1 MYSSGSKQLAED
13 VQCLLFGLGVSSK
26 ITIGIDKRKETYL
39 PRYKVN
45 IHENQERELRGRNDH
60 YFIEM
65 YEGKVYCA
73 TVPGGL
79 LYVRR
84 DRQTGFWS
92 GNSLRVGVDLYLAG
106 KLRRDSEGNIYAPMQ
121 NRQTGET
128 EWKTPREVV
137 DLSMGFDE
145 RSDRKRVPAI
155 TGGKLQ
161 YAEQDKVS
169 HGLQHFEDAFSP
181 LAQLIPMKSGV
192 APQRVAMGSRMLTQA
207 VALAEP
213 EAPLVRGAMPDN
225 PDQSYE
231 EHYGT
236 AVGAIRADR
245 PGQVL
250 MATPEFV
257 RVRYD
262 DGETKDIELD
272 NNRPLNRKSFRHQ
285 TPAVQPG
292 QTFGPGD
299 LLARSNYTD
308 DKGVMALGA
317 NFRTAYMPFRGLN
330 HEDAIVI
337 SASAAK
343 RLTSEQAYQHTLD
356 RQEDMTFNK
365 DAYQAA
371 YPQRFSEGLMSRL
384 DKDGVIQPG
393 QTVEFGDPLAVV
405 LQQSADTGGVVRGKR
420 KMTRDASLTWDH
432 ETPGVI
438 TDVAKTKDGINI
450 VVKSMMPMQTGDKL
464 APRYGDKGVVHIVK
478 DDDMPI
484 GQDGKPIEI
493 IVSDLGVLSRANPAQ
508 VAEALLGKVA
518 RKTGKPVN
526 VPDFKDIDDLV
537 EWAHEQARMHGIS
550 AEEDLIDPRDDRKI
564 PQVLTGERF
573 FMKLHHQAES
583 KGQGRGT
590 GNYTAEERPSKGG
603 EEGCFVATQRVVTSR
618 GWMPIGRICEK
629 RRGEQ
634 VLTYSERL
642 GEWVFRPI
650 TNWFTYD
657 APVENV
663 LSIECYGP
671 CENSKGSDV
680 KKYTARHHINATKRH
695 SMLLY
700 DGTRKRAGDLCV
712 GDELVTWGVKPT
724 QHQHEL
730 LVGMLMGDGS
740 VSANV
745 IGCTHSGKQDPY
757 FDWKL
762 RMLASLSP
770 TWCEQYNEPSIGSG
784 GYPNCGGRYRV
795 MSITNRLL
803 AEPYADLC
811 LRDGQRTVTRKWLA
825 EMTGLSV
832 AVLFLDDGTAT
843 SKGTIAKSRYPV
855 GSLEREKFTGALCTQ
870 GFTRKGV
877 ERLRRWLMAKYD
889 IKCGIGADN
898 RITLSTR
905 ACRALIREVAAWIPW
920 QVIPRSKRGIRR
932 VVKRLQE
939 VTPPHTLNVVSKL
952 VKRPM
957 PVRSITPYRARKGRT
972 TVKVYDV
979 EVAGTHTYCAG
990 PALVSNSKTIGLL
1003 QSNAVM
1009 SHGATGLLRDAATVR
1024 GQANSDYWM
1033 AVRQGI
1039 APPKPKVPFT
1049 YERFINELSAAGINT
1064 VSDGDQ
1070 MHIMALTDKDIN
1082 ERAGNREIQRN
1093 DLVRLDDKLSPVTG
1107 GLFDQALTGGHDGN
1121 AWAKITLPEP
1131 MPNPV
1136 MEEPIRRV
1144 LNLTQNK
1151 FRDVLAGR
1159 ESIATGSGPQAIY
1172 RALDAIDL
1180 PKELARIRE
1189 TLKTGRKSA
1198 RDLAER
1204 QLGYLKTAERVGQHP
1219 REWML
1224 NSIPVLP
1231 PRFRPISL
1239 MQHNN
1244 QPLVSD
1250 INYLYREAIDARDNL
1265 KSMSSQVDDVG
1276 DERLGLY
1283 DAFRAITGMADPQH
1297 PKLVEKQV
1305 GGVLGRIF
1313 GKGSSKYGT
1322 LQRKLLSRQ
1331 VDLVGRGVIVPN
1343 PDLDMDSVGL
1353 PERRVWPLYGEFVTR
1368 RLRRRGFPLVRAM
1381 QEVEKRTPLAR
1392 EELLREMQERPVF
1405 VDRAPVLHR
1414 FGTMAFYPKL
1424 VVGNSIHVSP
1434 AVLTGFA
1441 ADFDGDA
1448 VQYHVPAD
1456 DSAIPEIL
1464 DRMLPSKNLLSPADF
1479 KSPMYVAG
1487 KEFIGGLFKAT
1498 QAANPKARTVRF
1510 LSRKDALAAARRG
1523 ELPLDTPIEVD
1534 D

>member
-1 MYSSGSKQLAED
+1 
-13 VQCLLFGLGVSSK
+13 
-26 ITIGIDKRKETYL
+26 
-39 PRYKVN
+39 
-45 IHENQERELRGRNDH
+45 
-60 YFIEM
+60 
-65 YEGKVYCA
+65 
-73 TVPGGL
+73 
-79 LYVRR
+79 
-84 DRQTGFWS
+84 
-92 GNSLRVGVDLYLAG
+92 
-106 KLRRDSEGNIYAPMQ
+106 
-121 NRQTGET
+121 
-128 EWKTPREVV
+128 
-137 DLSMGFDE
+137 
-145 RSDRKRVPAI
+145 
-155 TGGKLQ
+155 
-161 YAEQDKVS
+161 
-169 HGLQHFEDAFSP
+169 
-181 LAQLIPMKSGV
+181 
-192 APQRVAMGSRMLTQA
+192 
-207 VALAEP
+207 
-213 EAPLVRGAMPDN
+213 
-225 PDQSYE
+225 
-231 EHYGT
+231 
-236 AVGAIRADR
+236 
-245 PGQVL
+245 
-250 MATPEFV
+250 MATPDFV

-292 QTFGPGD
+292 QQFGPGD
-299 LLARSNYTD
+299 LLAHSNYTD

-337 SASAAK
+337 SESASK

-356 RQEDMTFNK
+356 RQDDMTFNK

-371 YPQRFSEGLMSRL
+371 YPHRFSEGLMSRL
-384 DKDGVIQPG
+384 DEDGVVKPG
-393 QTVEFGDPLAVV
+393 QTVEFGDPLSVV
-405 LQQSADTGGVVRGKR
+405 LQQTADTGGVMRGKR
-420 KMTRDASLTWDH
+420 KLTRDSSLTWDH

-478 DDDMPI
+478 DDDMPR

-493 IVSDLGVLSRANPAQ
+493 IVSDLGVLGRANPAQ
-508 VAEALLGKVA
+508 VAEALLGKIA
-518 RKTGKPVN
+518 RKTGKPIN
-526 VPDFKDIDDLV
+526 VPDFKDIEDLT
-537 EWAHEQARMHGIS
+537 EWANEQARMHGIS

-573 FMKLHHQAES
+573 FMKLHHQSECYDEQTEVLSRRGWLPWAKVTAADELATVDGNQLLYERPLELVRKRFRGQLCCFAGSYIDYAVTPNHRMYMSSYNWQQEWGFREAAAVHGTRFRVRQHGFTPDAGEKRKFITIGGKKIAWDDYAELVGWWASEGYARVTSRRSFVTIYQSSQANGHNVTRLVDLANRLGWPWHYYTVSGEIYGISISSPDLARHLKQYGTHSHNKRLPRTVLSGPLSGRLRTFDAMMRGDGTQTEYMADKVVARYSTTSKRLADDFQELCLRIGLGASVRPCAPRKETHYLPAWHCGVAMQRTTAQVDGDRNKHQFSMQDYSGMVYCATMRTGLLYVRRNGKPMLCGNS

-590 GNYTAEERPSKGG
+590 GGYTAEERPSKGG
-603 EEGCFVATQRVVTSR
+603 EEG
-618 GWMPIGRICEK
+618 
-629 RRGEQ
+629 
-634 VLTYSERL
+634 
-642 GEWVFRPI
+642 
-650 TNWFTYD
+650 
-657 APVENV
+657 
-663 LSIECYGP
+663 
-671 CENSKGSDV
+671 
-680 KKYTARHHINATKRH
+680 
-695 SMLLY
+695 
-700 DGTRKRAGDLCV
+700 
-712 GDELVTWGVKPT
+712 
-724 QHQHEL
+724 
-730 LVGMLMGDGS
+730 
-740 VSANV
+740 
-745 IGCTHSGKQDPY
+745 
-757 FDWKL
+757 
-762 RMLASLSP
+762 
-770 TWCEQYNEPSIGSG
+770 
-784 GYPNCGGRYRV
+784 
-795 MSITNRLL
+795 
-803 AEPYADLC
+803 
-811 LRDGQRTVTRKWLA
+811 
-825 EMTGLSV
+825 
-832 AVLFLDDGTAT
+832 
-843 SKGTIAKSRYPV
+843 
-855 GSLEREKFTGALCTQ
+855 
-870 GFTRKGV
+870 
-877 ERLRRWLMAKYD
+877 
-889 IKCGIGADN
+889 
-898 RITLSTR
+898 
-905 ACRALIREVAAWIPW
+905 
-920 QVIPRSKRGIRR
+920 
-932 VVKRLQE
+932 
-939 VTPPHTLNVVSKL
+939 
-952 VKRPM
+952 
-957 PVRSITPYRARKGRT
+957 
-972 TVKVYDV
+972 
-979 EVAGTHTYCAG
+979 
-990 PALVSNSKTIGLL
+990 SKTIGLL
-1003 QSNAVM
+1003 QSNAIM
-1009 SHGATGLLRDAATVR
+1009 SHGVTGLLRDAATVR
-1024 GQANSDYWM
+1024 GQANPEYWM
-1033 AVRQGI
+1033 AIRQGI

-1049 YERFINELSAAGINT
+1049 YERFINELAASGINT

-1070 MHIMALTDKDIN
+1070 MHIMALTDKDID
-1082 ERAGNREIQRN
+1082 ERAGTREIQRN

-1107 GLFDQALTGGHDGN
+1107 GLFDQSLTGGHGGSH
-1121 AWAKITLPEP
+1121 WAKITLPEP

-1159 ESIATGSGPQAIY
+1159 ESTAYGTGPQAIFK
-1172 RALDAIDL
+1172 ALDAIDI
-1180 PKELARIRE
+1180 PKELTRVRE

-1239 MQHNN
+1239 MQHND

-1265 KSMSSQVDDVG
+1265 KAMSGQIDDVG

-1381 QEVEKRTPLAR
+1381 QEVENRTPLAR
-1392 EELLREMQERPVF
+1392 EELLREMQTRPVF

-1441 ADFDGDA
+1441 ADFDGDTM
-1448 VQYHVPAD
+1448 QYHVPAD

-1479 KSPMYVAG
+1479 KSPTYVAG

-1498 QAANPKARTVRF
+1498 QAANAKARTVRF

-1523 ELPLDTPIEVD
+1523 DMALDTPIEVD

>member
-1 MYSSGSKQLAED
+1 
-13 VQCLLFGLGVSSK
+13 
-26 ITIGIDKRKETYL
+26 
-39 PRYKVN
+39 
-45 IHENQERELRGRNDH
+45 
-60 YFIEM
+60 
-65 YEGKVYCA
+65 
-73 TVPGGL
+73 
-79 LYVRR
+79 
-84 DRQTGFWS
+84 
-92 GNSLRVGVDLYLAG
+92 
-106 KLRRDSEGNIYAPMQ
+106 
-121 NRQTGET
+121 
-128 EWKTPREVV
+128 
-137 DLSMGFDE
+137 
-145 RSDRKRVPAI
+145 
-155 TGGKLQ
+155 
-161 YAEQDKVS
+161 
-169 HGLQHFEDAFSP
+169 
-181 LAQLIPMKSGV
+181 
-192 APQRVAMGSRMLTQA
+192 
-207 VALAEP
+207 
-213 EAPLVRGAMPDN
+213 
-225 PDQSYE
+225 
-231 EHYGT
+231 
-236 AVGAIRADR
+236 
-245 PGQVL
+245 
-250 MATPEFV
+250 
-257 RVRYD
+257 
-262 DGETKDIELD
+262 
-272 NNRPLNRKSFRHQ
+272 
-285 TPAVQPG
+285 
-292 QTFGPGD
+292 
-299 LLARSNYTD
+299 
-308 DKGVMALGA
+308 
-317 NFRTAYMPFRGLN
+317 
-330 HEDAIVI
+330 
-337 SASAAK
+337 
-343 RLTSEQAYQHTLD
+343 
-356 RQEDMTFNK
+356 
-365 DAYQAA
+365 
-371 YPQRFSEGLMSRL
+371 
-384 DKDGVIQPG
+384 
-393 QTVEFGDPLAVV
+393 
-405 LQQSADTGGVVRGKR
+405 
-420 KMTRDASLTWDH
+420 
-432 ETPGVI
+432 
-438 TDVAKTKDGINI
+438 
-450 VVKSMMPMQTGDKL
+450 
-464 APRYGDKGVVHIVK
+464 
-478 DDDMPI
+478 
-484 GQDGKPIEI
+484 
-493 IVSDLGVLSRANPAQ
+493 
-508 VAEALLGKVA
+508 
-518 RKTGKPVN
+518 
-526 VPDFKDIDDLV
+526 
-537 EWAHEQARMHGIS
+537 
-550 AEEDLIDPRDDRKI
+550 
-564 PQVLTGERF
+564 
-573 FMKLHHQAES
+573 
-583 KGQGRGT
+583 
-590 GNYTAEERPSKGG
+590 
-603 EEGCFVATQRVVTSR
+603 
-618 GWMPIGRICEK
+618 
-629 RRGEQ
+629 
-634 VLTYSERL
+634 
-642 GEWVFRPI
+642 
-650 TNWFTYD
+650 
-657 APVENV
+657 
-663 LSIECYGP
+663 
-671 CENSKGSDV
+671 
-680 KKYTARHHINATKRH
+680 
-695 SMLLY
+695 
-700 DGTRKRAGDLCV
+700 
-712 GDELVTWGVKPT
+712 
-724 QHQHEL
+724 
-730 LVGMLMGDGS
+730 
-740 VSANV
+740 
-745 IGCTHSGKQDPY
+745 
-757 FDWKL
+757 
-762 RMLASLSP
+762 
-770 TWCEQYNEPSIGSG
+770 
-784 GYPNCGGRYRV
+784 
-795 MSITNRLL
+795 
-803 AEPYADLC
+803 
-811 LRDGQRTVTRKWLA
+811 
-825 EMTGLSV
+825 
-832 AVLFLDDGTAT
+832 
-843 SKGTIAKSRYPV
+843 
-855 GSLEREKFTGALCTQ
+855 
-870 GFTRKGV
+870 
-877 ERLRRWLMAKYD
+877 
-889 IKCGIGADN
+889 
-898 RITLSTR
+898 
-905 ACRALIREVAAWIPW
+905 
-920 QVIPRSKRGIRR
+920 
-932 VVKRLQE
+932 
-939 VTPPHTLNVVSKL
+939 
-952 VKRPM
+952 M